1 MVKRQ
6 RDFGGNSVITLPFG
20 ISTFKPPS
28 QDHGPLVAIQGQIYS
43 ARASF
48 AFLPLEVLP
57 NSLEQAVEK
66 GAAVYLSV
74 TAHTASLLFLQPTGE
89 NRVAPALLPPAP
101 RDRT

>member
-1 MVKRQ
+1 M
-6 RDFGGNSVITLPFG
+6 
-20 ISTFKPPS
+20 
-28 QDHGPLVAIQGQIYS
+28 QGQIYS

-66 GAAVYLSV
+66 GEAVYLSL

-89 NRVAPALLPPAP
+89 NRVAPALLPPEIEHRKPERMATP
-101 RDRT
+101 GWREYP